1 MGKKHRNFDGLAGR
15 RFGKWTVIREAGKL
29 RKYTAY
35 LCHCDCGTERR
46 VEAYRLVD
54 GKSKSCGCSRKGPQ
68 QKLRGPRPRF
78 RGKNHHSWKGG
89 RHQYNG
95 YVYVNTQMPWDDKPR
110 NYGEHQ
116 LVMMKQLG
124 RPLQPGE
131 QIHHK
136 NGIRN
141 DNRLENLELWTT
153 NQPTGSRVSD
163 LIEHAVEVLKQYA
176 PERLAQEF

>member
-1 MGKKHRNFDGLAGR
+1 
-15 RFGKWTVIREAGKL
+15 
-29 RKYTAY
+29 
-35 LCHCDCGTERR
+35 
-46 VEAYRLVD
+46 
-54 GKSKSCGCSRKGPQ
+54 
-68 QKLRGPRPRF
+68 
-78 RGKNHHSWKGG
+78 
-89 RHQYNG
+89 
-95 YVYVNTQMPWDDKPR
+95 MPWDDKPR